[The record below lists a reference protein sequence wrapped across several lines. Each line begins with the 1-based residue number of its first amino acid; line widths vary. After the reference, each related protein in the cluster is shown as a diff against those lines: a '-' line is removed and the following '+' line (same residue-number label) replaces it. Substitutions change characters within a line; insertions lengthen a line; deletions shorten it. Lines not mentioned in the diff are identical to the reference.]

1 LEKCAV
7 NKALGYVVV
16 AVFLGLA
23 LTLIPTYFFLVQA
36 SDQVP
41 SFGQNSFG
49 AKLPLIE
56 RSEYANHVE
65 KVSAK
70 ELEVLGISFVI
81 ASGVYILF
89 KRKTPRHNYLW
100 PLSRSY

>member
-1 LEKCAV
+1 M

-16 AVFLGLA
+16 AVVLGLA
-23 LTLIPTYFFLVQA
+23 LILVPTYLFLVQA

-41 SFGQNSFG
+41 SFGQGSFG
-49 AKLPLIE
+49 ARFPLIE

-70 ELEVLGISFVI
+70 ELEVLGTSFVI
-81 ASGVYILF
+81 ASVVYILF
-89 KRKTPRHNYLW
+89 KRKTPRHNYMW

>member
-1 LEKCAV
+1 M

-16 AVFLGLA
+16 AVVLGLA
-23 LTLIPTYFFLVQA
+23 LILVPTYLFLVQA

-41 SFGQNSFG
+41 FSGQGSFG
-49 AKLPLIE
+49 ARFPLIE

-70 ELEVLGISFVI
+70 ELEVLGTSFVI
-81 ASGVYILF
+81 ASVVYILF
-89 KRKTPRHNYLW
+89 KRKTPRHNYMW